1 MSLTTALTRALTR
14 AVCPGTRAGFS
25 TSRTA
30 SRAASPVVKPKDGVR
45 QVAEMTP
52 EQIEELS
59 VFQAAGGLTTAAFGG
74 IVVFVIG
81 AGATLGV
88 AAGISQVLGASPN
101 PVLNA
106 RHGPRPAPLSR
117 AQFIPRRFPN
127 NPLLHSAPLFR
138 RSHDEFEGAGAPTAP
153 DAR

>member
-1 MSLTTALTRALTR
+1 MLFRS
-14 AVCPGTRAGFS
+14 
-25 TSRTA
+25 
-30 SRAASPVVKPKDGVR
+30 GVR

-88 AAGISQVLGASPN
+88 AAGISQVLGHTMNSKPPEPPPPPTRDELKAK
-101 PVLNA
+101 LA
-106 RHGPRPAPLSR
+106 EWRKQPRGAQRNDATR
-117 AQFIPRRFPN
+117 AIKTQLRELRK
-127 NPLLHSAPLFR
+127 A
-138 RSHDEFEGAGAPTAP
+138 EGSWW
-153 DAR
+153 